1 MWWVKTVI
9 ITQRQCALFS
19 LFHPPMT
26 CHPLWNRRRN
36 RLVKIGDYKGKFR
49 ERQNNCC
56 QSAATWIGTQRH
68 GGFLR
73 RRPSRNVTRQ
83 RRGQAQ
89 KRCPCCQ
96 NCLCM
101 EKIITK
107 RLFLRAY
114 CNSKWYMPLFELAKN
129 TFKDEIRDYYC
140 GLTFTE
146 TLIKH
151 GTKATKMI
159 LAKKKWKNGGI
170 KKITLKSFPKKHFAR
185 HERNRYR

>member
-1 MWWVKTVI
+1 MI

-19 LFHPPMT
+19 LFRPPMT

-36 RLVKIGDYKGKFR
+36 RLVKIGDYKGNSGSGK
-49 ERQNNCC
+49 QLLPKCC
-56 QSAATWIGTQRH
+56 NMNWDTTSWW
-68 GGFLR
+68 FLKT
-73 RRPSRNVTRQ
+73 SSVEKCYASKT
-83 RRGQAQ
+83 GQTQ

-101 EKIITK
+101 EKIIAK
-107 RLFLRAY
+107 QLFLRAY

-151 GTKATKMI
+151 GTKSNKDDFGEEEM
-159 LAKKKWKNGGI
+159 KKRRHKKDYI
-170 KKITLKSFPKKHFAR
+170 KIIPEKTFCKT
-185 HERNRYR
+185 